1 MPREPPPPYPL
12 YQQPQHVVDQGRQRQ
27 QQQQQ
32 PVSPLQ
38 SIPLDFNTSQ
48 VSEERLCLSVCLCVC
63 RMVSMHTRGHTVMS
77 LNNSVCSVL
86 LIFIHFCFSI

>member
-27 QQQQQ
+27 QQQQ

-38 SIPLDFNTSQ
+38 SIPLDFNMSQ
-48 VSEERLCLSVCLCVC
+48 VSEERLCLSVCVCVC
-63 RMVSMHTRGHTVMS
+63 AEWLACTRGDTVMS